1 MPNEGN
7 KILEEMSLQIS
18 FRQSVQKIPLIPVT
32 SLTSSQE
39 VLANRDSLLIH
50 WILHGKEKKNI
61 PSISHNKHVDEM

>member
-1 MPNEGN
+1 M
-7 KILEEMSLQIS
+7 
-18 FRQSVQKIPLIPVT
+18 T
-32 SLTSSQE
+32 SLTASQE